1 LAVTRCEGS
10 YPPFATTP
18 MQCAQFDLHDI
29 EASTARCRMQL
40 TRVQALIAC
49 VICAFS
55 AVKYG
60 WEMPAPL
67 VPAVKLNGIPRFL
80 VSQASRR
87 PHYGSKKAV
96 QRPGQQGRGGA
107 TRSLKYDPTFIS
119 RPGIIYVGRATE
131 IVMVSHSHAL
141 LLRHI
146 RNHGVIPTHAST
158 SDG

>member
-1 LAVTRCEGS
+1 
-10 YPPFATTP
+10 
-18 MQCAQFDLHDI
+18 
-29 EASTARCRMQL
+29 MQL

-55 AVKYG
+55 VVKYG

-80 VSQASRR
+80 VNQASRR

-107 TRSLKYDPTFIS
+107 TRSLKYYPTFIS
-119 RPGIIYVGRATE
+119 RIIYVGRASE
-131 IVMVSHSHAL
+131 IVMAPHSHAL
-141 LLRHI
+141 LLWHI
-146 RNHGVIPTHAST
+146 RNHDVIPTHGST